1 MKKCCVQRSWL
12 IVCSGVY
19 FIVNC
24 LPSRAL
30 FYGVLLNQNQSN
42 HNPSGKKKMSFRA
55 KEIQSK
61 IDQFCQSAGKQA
73 TKSWLVL
80 VLHLNNW
87 ESGANFLGQSQNE
100 FMRKQSNPGF
110 LSTLNSKLSHDMIQ
124 LCQTT
129 ANFKSWSFERKRF
142 VIKQKQSNHD
152 SQSYQRFTSSLAN

>member
-1 MKKCCVQRSWL
+1 MFPFVVLIFLFRFALTSRGATQWQPSLKSAGRRSLRCQMLLKIFVASFITGYEKCCVQRSWL
-12 IVCSGVY
+12 VVCSGVY
-19 FIVNC
+19 FTVNC

-80 VLHLNNW
+80 VLHLNN
-87 ESGANFLGQSQNE
+87 
-100 FMRKQSNPGF
+100 
-110 LSTLNSKLSHDMIQ
+110 
-124 LCQTT
+124 
-129 ANFKSWSFERKRF
+129 
-142 VIKQKQSNHD
+142 
-152 SQSYQRFTSSLAN
+152 